1 MPRPS
6 PMAMEHAD
14 PATPHPG
21 HRGRIVTMVAMTD
34 ENPRFSPVIALLAV
48 SASWEGQ
55 LSAVLKDLGITTRKF
70 GLLGHIYADP
80 GISFSELARRSHIT
94 VQSAHTAV
102 RSLVDEGLV
111 ADATSHA
118 GAASDL
124 RVTPK
129 GARVL
134 QEARRRLRELDTDLS
149 SRLPSV
155 AASLD
160 GMRAGIV

>member
-1 MPRPS
+1 
-6 PMAMEHAD
+6 
-14 PATPHPG
+14 
-21 HRGRIVTMVAMTD
+21 MVPMTD

-48 SASWEGQ
+48 SAMWEGQ
-55 LSAVLKDLGITTRKF
+55 LAAVLKDLGITTRKF
-70 GLLGHIYADP
+70 GLLGHIYAEP

-102 RSLVDEGLV
+102 RSLVDDGLV
-111 ADATSHA
+111 QDATSHA

-124 RVTPK
+124 HVTPQ

-134 QEARRRLRELDTDLS
+134 REARRRLSELD
-149 SRLPSV
+149 SRLAESLPGV